1 MPSLWTA
8 VLVLCAATAIRAA
21 VTLTASPTVLTGSPA
36 NVTLTWL
43 GLTAVPKGY
52 SVALY
57 FSDELN
63 HIVGESAVS
72 QSVTPSLTFFLNRF
86 EHSRGNQRVDC
97 V

>member
-36 NVTLTWL
+36 NVTLTWS
-43 GLTAVPKGY
+43 GLTAAPQGY

-63 HIVGESAVS
+63 HIVGECAVF
-72 QSVTPSLTFFLNRF
+72 QSVTPSLTFSFYRL
-86 EHSRGNQRVDC
+86 EYS
-97 V
+97 